1 MKADEAP
8 SAETA
13 GAQTLRRGLG
23 ILKLLARSQ
32 PDGLGISEIGRR
44 VGLSKATAV
53 RLTRTLMDEKFV
65 SHDPETRAYRLG
77 PESFAVGLAAA
88 PTYPLQRLAAPVL
101 RSLALETGD
110 WVFFSV
116 LQGFESIC
124 LSRESGDIPYP
135 ASALKVGDRHPLGVG
150 AGGLAL
156 LAALPD
162 SEVEAALAHNAQ
174 VIARIYRHSPLP
186 VIRELVRET
195 REKGYC
201 VIPGI
206 IVPGYW
212 ALGVP
217 LVQRDGRP
225 VAAIVLVTS
234 ETRLNVMRRA
244 VLGERMLRLSRELM
258 TRAEGSSGG

>member
-1 MKADEAP
+1 MTTTEVH
-8 SAETA
+8 ETP
-13 GAQTLRRGLG
+13 GAQTLRRGLA
-23 ILKLLARSQ
+23 ILKLLARYQ
-32 PDGLGISEIGRR
+32 PGGLGISEIGRR
-44 VGLSKATAV
+44 LGLSKATAV

-65 SHDPETRAYRLG
+65 SQDPGSRSYRLG
-77 PESFAVGLAAA
+77 PESFAVGLAAE
-88 PTYPLQRLAAPVL
+88 PTYALQRLAAPVL

-135 ASALKVGDRHPLGVG
+135 ASALKIGDRHPLGIG

-162 SEVEAALAHNAQ
+162 DEVEAALAHNA
-174 VIARIYRHSPLP
+174 VAIAKKFPRSPAP

-195 REKGYC
+195 RDKGYC

-217 LVQRDGRP
+217 LLHGDGRP
-225 VAAIVLVTS
+225 VAALVLVTS
-234 ETRLNVMRRA
+234 AARLNVTRRA
-244 VLGERMLRLSRELM
+244 VLGERLLRLSHDLM
-258 TRAEGSSGG
+258 ARAEHGNGA